1 LEQKWNICKA
11 KPLDDEASREAEGG
25 GVQGHAGGLRE
36 LSMRV
41 LYLKTGGFPMT
52 LTANAAKPATLVPE
66 ARRMEF
72 FPGLFGRSLMLVGER
87 TVFQFMSW
95 LSPQDYT
102 GGMWHFHEL
111 AGRPLF
117 LSPATEN
124 RFRMTCETNGYQGEV
139 SAEAAG
145 LIATLFSLSHLSFQH
160 ESHHLADTYVRLY
173 EFAGD
178 HPEAGEIFKAID

>member
-1 LEQKWNICKA
+1 
-11 KPLDDEASREAEGG
+11 
-25 GVQGHAGGLRE
+25 
-36 LSMRV
+36 
-41 LYLKTGGFPMT
+41 
-52 LTANAAKPATLVPE
+52 
-66 ARRMEF
+66 MEF
-72 FPGLFGRSLMLVGER
+72 FPDLFGRKLMLVGER
-87 TVFQFMSW
+87 AVFQFMSW

-102 GGMWHFHEL
+102 GGRWHFHEL

-124 RFRMTCETNGYQGEV
+124 CFRITCETNGYQGEV

-145 LIATLFSLSHLSFQH
+145 LIATLFAISHLSFQYDSDQLG
-160 ESHHLADTYVRLY
+160 EAYLRLY